1 MQSMIRRPLALS
13 LLALVVAGLSAC
25 GGDGG
30 DEGAAPV
37 PFGAQGGWSGTSSG
51 GGSVAVLVLE
61 DGSTWAYAGTETASG
76 VVVDTLVQG
85 TLQANGSSL
94 TGGDMR
100 GFDLESGEVVT
111 MTASGSFSA
120 TNLSLTVSA
129 AGNTDTVTASP
140 APSANYDYNR
150 AAQLSALVG
159 SWPGFFTTGD
169 DGTITVQSNGQ
180 FSSTTS
186 VGCAITGTATPRPSG
201 KNVFNISVT
210 FGPTPCL
217 LPNGTASG
225 VAVITHPTATSSEL
239 SVLVTTAAR
248 DNAAAFF
255 GSR

>member
-100 GFDLESGEVVT
+100 GFDL
-111 MTASGSFSA
+111 
-120 TNLSLTVSA
+120 
-129 AGNTDTVTASP
+129 
-140 APSANYDYNR
+140 
-150 AAQLSALVG
+150 
-159 SWPGFFTTGD
+159 
-169 DGTITVQSNGQ
+169 I
-180 FSSTTS
+180 
-186 VGCAITGTATPRPSG
+186 
-201 KNVFNISVT
+201 
-210 FGPTPCL
+210 
-217 LPNGTASG
+217 
-225 VAVITHPTATSSEL
+225 
-239 SVLVTTAAR
+239 TAAFT
-248 DNAAAFF
+248 AVA
-255 GSR
+255 